1 MTTPGAGRAG
11 LERGDDAAMTAVGTP
26 SLPTAAAWWLHLA
39 APGPSLRWL
48 VLPMLMLF
56 VLFFVVPLA
65 SLFAISLDH
74 PAAGVVKLRGD
85 FDTANFVRILTRELY
100 YSSILRSI
108 GIAAAVSVVCLF
120 FGYPLAFIIAKTE
133 HPGRNT
139 TLMILVLA
147 SMQLD
152 TVIRL
157 YGLMVLMGDNGLIN
171 STLKSVG
178 LITEPLRLMYNTFGV
193 VVGLVQITLPFMVL
207 SLIGIIQA
215 VHPSYEEAARSL
227 GATRWA
233 AFRHIALPL
242 SMPGILAG
250 TLLVFSLSIS
260 SYVVPALMGGWKVQ
274 VLPIHVFQQISEMGK
289 WQFGAA
295 IATVLFAIS
304 AATVALYGVVVLRT
318 AGGRA

>member
-1 MTTPGAGRAG
+1 MRDGASVEPG
-11 LERGDDAAMTAVGTP
+11 EDVAMTAIGTP
-26 SLPTAAAWWLHLA
+26 GLAPSMPLRLA
-39 APGPSLRWL
+39 APGPRLWWL
-48 VLPMLMLF
+48 VLPMIVLF
-56 VLFFVVPLA
+56 VAFFLVPVA

-74 PAAGVVKLRGD
+74 PAAGVVRLHGD
-85 FDTANFVRILTRELY
+85 FDTANFVRIFTREIY
-100 YSSILRSI
+100 TSSILRSI
-108 GIAAAVSVVCLF
+108 SIAAVVSVACLVL
-120 FGYPLAFIIAKTE
+120 GYPLAFVIAKTE
-133 HPGRNT
+133 HAGRNT
-139 TLMILVLA
+139 LLMILVLA

-171 STLKSVG
+171 STLRSWGV
-178 LITEPLRLMYNTFGV
+178 IREPLPLMYNAFGV
-193 VVGLVQITLPFMVL
+193 VVGLVQVTLPFMVL

-233 AFRHIALPL
+233 AFRHVALPL

-250 TLLVFSLSIS
+250 TLLVFSLSVS

-295 IATVLFAIS
+295 IATVLFVIS
-304 AATVALYGVVVLRT
+304 AATVALYRFAAMRG

>member
-1 MTTPGAGRAG
+1 MMMSGSNVEPGEDLAVSAISKPGLSVAGMPRV
-11 LERGDDAAMTAVGTP
+11 RVG
-26 SLPTAAAWWLHLA
+26 
-39 APGPSLRWL
+39 APRPQLWWL
-48 VLPMLMLF
+48 VLPMLLLF
-56 VLFFVVPLA
+56 VVFFLVPVA

-74 PAAGVVKLRGD
+74 PAAGVVRLHGD
-85 FDTANFVRILTRELY
+85 FDTANFVRIFTREIY
-100 YSSILRSI
+100 TSSILRSI
-108 GIAAAVSVVCLF
+108 GIAATVSAVCLV
-120 FGYPLAFIIAKTE
+120 FGYPLAFVIAKTE
-133 HPGRNT
+133 HAGRNT
-139 TLMILVLA
+139 LLMILVLA

-171 STLKSVG
+171 ATLKSWG
-178 LITEPLRLMYNTFGV
+178 LIREPLPLMYNSFGV
-193 VVGLVQITLPFMVL
+193 VVGLMQVTLPFMVL

-250 TLLVFSLSIS
+250 TLLVFSLSVS

-295 IATVLFAIS
+295 IATVLFGIS
-304 AATVALYGVVVLRT
+304 AITVALYRTVALRQ

>member
-1 MTTPGAGRAG
+1 MTSIGPLR
-11 LERGDDAAMTAVGTP
+11 
-26 SLPTAAAWWLHLA
+26 LA
-39 APGPSLRWL
+39 SWRRHPRRFTAPGPRLWWL
-48 VLPMLMLF
+48 VGPMLVLF
-56 VLFFVVPLA
+56 VVFFLVPVV

-74 PAAGVVKLRGD
+74 PASGVVRLRGD
-85 FDTANFVRILTRELY
+85 FDTANFVRIFARDIYT
-100 YSSILRSI
+100 SSILRSI
-108 GIAAAVSVVCLF
+108 GIAATVSVVCLL
-120 FGYPLAFIIAKTE
+120 FGYPLAFLIAKTG
-133 HPGRNT
+133 HPGRNSL
-139 TLMILVLA
+139 LMILVLA

-171 STLKSVG
+171 STLKSWG
-178 LITEPLRLMYNTFGV
+178 LIRDPLPLMYNTFGV
-193 VVGLVQITLPFMVL
+193 VVGLVQMTLPFMVL

-233 AFRHIALPL
+233 AFRHVALPL

-250 TLLVFSLSIS
+250 TLLVFSLSVS

-295 IATVLFAIS
+295 IATVLFGIS
-304 AATVALYGVVVLRT
+304 AATVALYRVAALRT
-318 AGGRA
+318 SGGRA

>member
-1 MTTPGAGRAG
+1 M
-11 LERGDDAAMTAVGTP
+11 
-26 SLPTAAAWWLHLA
+26 
-39 APGPSLRWL
+39 
-48 VLPMLMLF
+48 PMLLLF
-56 VLFFVVPLA
+56 IFFFVVPVA
-65 SLFAISLDH
+65 ALFSISLDH

-85 FDTANFVRILTRELY
+85 FDPANFVRIFTRDLY
-100 YSSILRSI
+100 YMSIVRSV
-108 GIAAAVSVVCLF
+108 GIAAAVSVLCLF
-120 FGYPLAFIIAKTE
+120 FGYPLAYVIAKTE
-133 HPGRNT
+133 HAGRNT
-139 TLMILVLA
+139 LLMILVLA

-171 STLKSVG
+171 STLKGWG
-178 LITEPLRLMYNTFGV
+178 LIKNPLPLMYNTFGV

-207 SLIGIIQA
+207 SLVGIIQA
-215 VHPSYEEAARSL
+215 LHPSYEEAARSL

-242 SMPGILAG
+242 SMPGILSG
-250 TLLVFSLSIS
+250 TLLVFALSVS

-289 WQFGAA
+289 WQFGSA

-304 AATVALYGVVVLRT
+304 AVTVALYRLAALRS

>member
-1 MTTPGAGRAG
+1 MTIQDGAGFEQGENAG
-11 LERGDDAAMTAVGTP
+11 LTSISTTRLAPAASRRP
-26 SLPTAAAWWLHLA
+26 HLA
-39 APGPSLRWL
+39 APELGLWWL
-48 VLPMLMLF
+48 VLPMLLLF
-56 VLFFVVPLA
+56 VVFFVVPVA

-74 PAAGVVKLRGD
+74 PAAGVVRWRGD
-85 FDTANFVRILTRELY
+85 FDPTNFVRIFTREI
-100 YSSILRSI
+100 YSSSIMRSI
-108 GIAAAVSVVCLF
+108 GIAATVSISCLF
-120 FGYPLAFIIAKTE
+120 FGYPLAYVIAKTE

-139 TLMILVLA
+139 LLMILVLA

-171 STLKSVG
+171 SALKSMG
-178 LITEPLRLMYNTFGV
+178 LITGPLPLMYNAFGV
-193 VVGLVQITLPFMVL
+193 VVGLVQVTLPFMVL

-215 VHPSYEEAARSL
+215 VHPSFEEAARSL

-233 AFRHIALPL
+233 AFRYVALPL

-250 TLLVFSLSIS
+250 TLLVFSLSVS

-304 AATVALYGVVVLRT
+304 AATVVLYRVVASRA

>member
-1 MTTPGAGRAG
+1 MSGGDGFEPGEDLAMSAIGKPG
-11 LERGDDAAMTAVGTP
+11 LAVAGTP
-26 SLPTAAAWWLHLA
+26 RIRIA
-39 APGPSLRWL
+39 APRPQLWWL
-48 VLPMLMLF
+48 VLPMLILF
-56 VLFFVVPLA
+56 VVFFLVPVA

-74 PAAGVVKLRGD
+74 PAAGVVRVRGD
-85 FDTANFVRILTRELY
+85 FDTANFVRIFTREIY
-100 YSSILRSI
+100 TSSILRSI
-108 GIAAAVSVVCLF
+108 GIAATVSAVCLA
-120 FGYPLAFIIAKTE
+120 FGYPLAFVIAKTE
-133 HPGRNT
+133 HAGRNT
-139 TLMILVLA
+139 LLMILVLA

-171 STLKSVG
+171 ATLKSWGV
-178 LITEPLRLMYNTFGV
+178 IREPLPLMYNSFGV
-193 VVGLVQITLPFMVL
+193 VVGLVQVTLPFMVL

-215 VHPSYEEAARSL
+215 VHPSFEEAARSL

-250 TLLVFSLSIS
+250 TLLVFSLSVS

-295 IATVLFAIS
+295 IATVLFGIS
-304 AATVALYGVVVLRT
+304 AVTVALYRTVALRQ

>member
-1 MTTPGAGRAG
+1 MPDGASVEPGEDVAMTSISTPGLAPSGARR
-11 LERGDDAAMTAVGTP
+11 LSPAAP
-26 SLPTAAAWWLHLA
+26 SPRLWWLVM
-39 APGPSLRWL
+39 PML
-48 VLPMLMLF
+48 VL
-56 VLFFVVPLA
+56 FVVFFLIPVA

-74 PAAGVVKLRGD
+74 PAAGVVRLRGD
-85 FDTANFVRILTRELY
+85 FDTANFVRIFTREIY
-100 YSSILRSI
+100 TSSIVRSM
-108 GIAAAVSVVCLF
+108 GIAAAVSVACLIL
-120 FGYPLAFIIAKTE
+120 GYPLAFVIAKTE
-133 HPGRNT
+133 HAGRNT
-139 TLMILVLA
+139 VLMILVLA

-171 STLKSVG
+171 ATLRSWG
-178 LITEPLRLMYNTFGV
+178 LIREPLPLMYNAFGV
-193 VVGLVQITLPFMVL
+193 VIGLVQVTLPFMVL

-233 AFRHIALPL
+233 AFRHVALPL

-250 TLLVFSLSIS
+250 TLLVFSLSVS

-304 AATVALYGVVVLRT
+304 AATVALYRIVALRS

>member
-1 MTTPGAGRAG
+1 MTMSNRNGAEPGKDLEMGAFAGPGPASSRMLG
-11 LERGDDAAMTAVGTP
+11 FRI
-26 SLPTAAAWWLHLA
+26 A
-39 APGPSLRWL
+39 APQPRLWWL
-48 VLPMLMLF
+48 VLPMLVLF
-56 VLFFVVPLA
+56 VVFFIVPVA

-74 PAAGVVKLRGD
+74 PAAGVVRLRGD
-85 FDTANFVRILTRELY
+85 GDAANFVRIFTRDIY
-100 YSSILRSI
+100 TSSILRSVS
-108 GIAAAVSVVCLF
+108 IAAAVSAVCLA
-120 FGYPLAFIIAKTE
+120 FGYPLAFVIAKTE
-133 HPGRNT
+133 HAGCNT
-139 TLMILVLA
+139 VLMILVLA

-171 STLKSVG
+171 ATLKSWG
-178 LITEPLRLMYNTFGV
+178 LIHEPLPLMYDSFGV
-193 VVGLVQITLPFMVL
+193 VVGLVQATLPFMVL
-207 SLIGIIQA
+207 SLVGIIQA

-227 GATRWA
+227 GATPWA
-233 AFRHIALPL
+233 AFRHVALPL

-250 TLLVFSLSIS
+250 TLLVFSLSVS

-295 IATVLFAIS
+295 IATVLFGIS
-304 AATVALYGVVVLRT
+304 AVTVALYRVVALRQ